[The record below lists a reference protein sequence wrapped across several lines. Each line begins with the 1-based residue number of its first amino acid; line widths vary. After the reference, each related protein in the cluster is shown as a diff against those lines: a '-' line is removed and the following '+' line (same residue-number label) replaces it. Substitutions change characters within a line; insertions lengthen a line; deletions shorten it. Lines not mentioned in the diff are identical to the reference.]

1 MKPNWD
7 AYAQAHKI
15 QTDQGSHFKINPC
28 QHVKAHQDREKP
40 FEELDWAAKLNFWAD
55 EQATIALKDFPEG
68 SQHDWHPFP
77 CCEAY
82 LEVNGKICTAKSIQI
97 LEDWVNEQPLHQYY
111 KEHHGWTNETLY
123 SVDWDAYGG
132 ASKQFKYNDTAFC
145 TKLCCG
151 WLPTYA
157 KQFQIKAT
165 TSDRCIQCNEI
176 EDTPHLFQCKHRS
189 DWKKEFINGLKK
201 LLDKYKTADKVKDGL
216 VDGLDAWLDKRQCT
230 VQDDPQKDIGW
241 EQGFLGFLSHKW
253 GHMQAAYYKK
263 LGEQKL
269 TAKTWGMK
277 VIQYIWTMA
286 KKAWK
291 IRNDIVHDDKDPLV
305 KHRRRTTVEEK
316 VTYLYSLE
324 NQMSAFDR
332 DWLAEPLEER
342 LKSRTHEL
350 EVWHDETYPI
360 IRECVRDFHERSKK
374 GMKDIR
380 DYFAAATSSA

>member
-1 MKPNWD
+1 
-7 AYAQAHKI
+7 
-15 QTDQGSHFKINPC
+15 
-28 QHVKAHQDREKP
+28 
-40 FEELDWAAKLNFWAD
+40 
-55 EQATIALKDFPEG
+55 
-68 SQHDWHPFP
+68 
-77 CCEAY
+77 
-82 LEVNGKICTAKSIQI
+82 
-97 LEDWVNEQPLHQYY
+97 
-111 KEHHGWTNETLY
+111 
-123 SVDWDAYGG
+123 
-132 ASKQFKYNDTAFC
+132 
-145 TKLCCG
+145 LCCG

-342 LKSRTHEL
+342 LQSRTHEL

-360 IRECVRDFHERSKK
+360 IRECVRDFHERSKQ

-380 DYFAAATSSA
+380 DYFAAVTSAA